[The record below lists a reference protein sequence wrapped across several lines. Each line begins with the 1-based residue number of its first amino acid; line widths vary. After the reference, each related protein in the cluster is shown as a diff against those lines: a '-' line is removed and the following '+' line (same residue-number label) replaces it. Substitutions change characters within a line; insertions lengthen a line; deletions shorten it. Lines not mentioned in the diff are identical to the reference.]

1 MARVFREICR
11 CDGVCGP
18 DIPCGENG
26 INDLLSPSLAA
37 CSAEEK
43 TLPLTFPLRSLMLN
57 PKGTLHGGIMT
68 TMLDMAMGMLAR
80 YERKANLV
88 STVSLSVDFLRPV
101 HGAPFVQPVPG
112 GNASGAVGR
121 IGTDKNGERM
131 FPRAAQDG

>member
-1 MARVFREICR
+1 MW
-11 CDGVCGP
+11 
-18 DIPCGENG
+18 ENG

-43 TLPLTFPLRSLMLN
+43 TLTLTFPLRSWMLN

-101 HGAPFVQPVPG
+101 RADTGTVSAHVRKARR
-112 GNASGAVGR
+112 AVVFTEAKLTDPQGR
-121 IGTDKNGERM
+121 LCAD
-131 FPRAAQDG
+131 AQATFM